1 MADFRLAIP
10 QLLKREGG
18 YVNNPKD
25 YGGETKYGISKRSYP
40 ELDIANLTETDAIA
54 IYKRDYW
61 DKMRLDEITSQPI
74 ADELFDTGVNAGW
87 NRAIKFLQE
96 SLNLLTGSTLAVDG
110 LVGSKTITATNEY
123 RYTKALVTV
132 LNGLQFEHYRK
143 IVERDPSQR
152 QFLRSWLSRVEIG
165 G

>member
-10 QLLKREGG
+10 RLLKREGG

-40 ELDIANLTETDAIA
+40 ELDIANLTEADAIA

-61 DKMRLDEITSQPI
+61 DKMRLDEIKEQVI

-87 NRAIKFLQE
+87 SRAVKFLQE
-96 SLNLLTGSTLAVDG
+96 GLNLLTGSTLVVDG
-110 LVGSKTITATNEY
+110 LMGAITLKTVNDY
-123 RYTKALVTV
+123 RYTGALMTI
-132 LNGLQFEHYRK
+132 LNGFQFEHYRK
-143 IVERDPSQR
+143 IVEKDPSQR